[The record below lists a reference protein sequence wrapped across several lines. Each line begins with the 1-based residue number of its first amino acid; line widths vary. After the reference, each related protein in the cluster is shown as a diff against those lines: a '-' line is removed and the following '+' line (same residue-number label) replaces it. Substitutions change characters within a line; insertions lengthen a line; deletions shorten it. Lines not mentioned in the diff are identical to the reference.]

1 MCAPDYSNIGYMR
14 GNMIRITIGDYI
26 KSLPCVVTGFNIDG
40 LIGNGNWGV
49 GKKAQVPRYLKI
61 SGMNLLPIHD
71 FVPERGAQFFNVP
84 TLATSSI

>member
-1 MCAPDYSNIGYMR
+1 MR

-40 LIGNGNWGV
+40 LIGNGNWGL
-49 GKKAQVPRYLKI
+49 GEDEQVPRYLKI

-84 TLATSSI
+84 TLVATP